1 MNNEAVKTE
10 EKKVVKKLVVK
21 RVGSLLCAFAILAI
35 SMVACFAD
43 GAATGGTGSEAVSA
57 VQTVFTNVT
66 GTINIS
72 NIVAILGIVVGACV
86 GLVLMWFGIRKV
98 IKIIMGAFRKGKIS
112 V

>member
-10 EKKVVKKLVVK
+10 KKAVNKRLIK

-43 GAATGGTGSEAVSA
+43 PVSGGSGTEAVSA

-72 NIVAILGIVVGACV
+72 NVVAILGIVVGACV

>member
-10 EKKVVKKLVVK
+10 KKAVNKQVIK

-57 VQTVFTNVT
+57 VRSVFTDVT
-66 GTINIS
+66 GTINIG
-72 NIVAILGIVVGACV
+72 NIVSILAIVVGACV

>member
-10 EKKVVKKLVVK
+10 KKAVNKQVLK

-43 GAATGGTGSEAVSA
+43 GAAPGGTGSEAVSA
-57 VQTVFTNVT
+57 VQSVFTDVT
-66 GTINIS
+66 GTINIG
-72 NIVAILGIVVGACV
+72 NIVSILAIVVGACV

>member
-1 MNNEAVKTE
+1 MTNNKAVVESARNNRSCFKA
-10 EKKVVKKLVVK
+10 VACMVCV
-21 RVGSLLCAFAILAI
+21 FAILAI
-35 SMVACFAD
+35 SMVCCFAD
-43 GAATGGTGSEAVSA
+43 GAASGSAEAVSA
-57 VQTVFTNVT
+57 VQSVFTNVT

-72 NIVAILGIVVGACV
+72 SVVQILAIVVGACV

>member
-10 EKKVVKKLVVK
+10 KKAVNKCLIK
-21 RVGSLLCAFAILAI
+21 RVGALFCAFAILAI

-43 GAATGGTGSEAVSA
+43 GATVSSGAEAVSA
-57 VQTVFTNVT
+57 IQTVFTNVT

-72 NIVAILGIVVGACV
+72 NVVAILGIVVGACV

>member
-1 MNNEAVKTE
+1 MNNEVVKTE
-10 EKKVVKKLVVK
+10 KKTIDNRIVK

-43 GAATGGTGSEAVSA
+43 GAAAGTEAVSA

-72 NIVAILGIVVGACV
+72 NVVAILGIVVGACV

>member
-1 MNNEAVKTE
+1 MNNEAVKTD
-10 EKKVVKKLVVK
+10 KKVANKQVIK

-43 GAATGGTGSEAVSA
+43 GASSGTEAVSA
-57 VQTVFTNVT
+57 VQSVFTDVT
-66 GTINIS
+66 GTINIG
-72 NIVAILGIVVGACV
+72 NIVSILGIVVGACV

>member
-10 EKKVVKKLVVK
+10 RKAVNKQVLK

-43 GAATGGTGSEAVSA
+43 GAATGGTGSEAVNA
-57 VQTVFTNVT
+57 VQSVFTDVT
-66 GTINIS
+66 GTINIG
-72 NIVAILGIVVGACV
+72 NIVSILAIVVGACV

>member
-1 MNNEAVKTE
+1 MTNNKAVAETARNNRSCFKA
-10 EKKVVKKLVVK
+10 VACMVCV
-21 RVGSLLCAFAILAI
+21 FAILAI
-35 SMVACFAD
+35 SMVCCFAD
-43 GAATGGTGSEAVSA
+43 GAASGSAEAVSA
-57 VQTVFTNVT
+57 VQSVFTNVT

-72 NIVAILGIVVGACV
+72 SVVQILAIVVGACV

>member
-1 MNNEAVKTE
+1 MNNEAVET
-10 EKKVVKKLVVK
+10 EKKAVNKQVIK
-21 RVGSLLCAFAILAI
+21 RIGSLLCAFAILAI

-43 GAATGGTGSEAVSA
+43 GAAAGGAAGSEAVSA
-57 VQTVFTNVT
+57 VQSVFTDVT
-66 GTINIS
+66 GTINIG
-72 NIVAILGIVVGACV
+72 NIVSILAIVVGACV

>member
-1 MNNEAVKTE
+1 MNNEVVKTE
-10 EKKVVKKLVVK
+10 KKAVNKQVLK

-57 VQTVFTNVT
+57 VQSVFTDVT
-66 GTINIS
+66 GTINIG
-72 NIVAILGIVVGACV
+72 NIVSILAIVVGACV

>member
-1 MNNEAVKTE
+1 MNNETVKTE
-10 EKKVVKKLVVK
+10 KKAVNRQVIK

-43 GAATGGTGSEAVSA
+43 GAAAGGTGSEAVSA
-57 VQTVFTNVT
+57 VQSVFTDVT
-66 GTINIS
+66 GTINIG
-72 NIVAILGIVVGACV
+72 NIVSILAIVVGACV

>member
-10 EKKVVKKLVVK
+10 KKAVNKRLLK

-43 GAATGGTGSEAVSA
+43 TPSGGSGAEAVSA

-72 NIVAILGIVVGACV
+72 NVVAILGIVVGACV

>member
-1 MNNEAVKTE
+1 MNNEVIKA
-10 EKKVVKKLVVK
+10 EKKAVNKRLFK

-43 GAATGGTGSEAVSA
+43 TPSSGTEAVSA

-72 NIVAILGIVVGACV
+72 NVVAILGIVVGACV

>member
-1 MNNEAVKTE
+1 MYNEAVKTE
-10 EKKVVKKLVVK
+10 KKAVNKRLFK
-21 RVGSLLCAFAILAI
+21 RVGSLLCAFAILAV

-43 GAATGGTGSEAVSA
+43 GASTGTEAVSA

-72 NIVAILGIVVGACV
+72 NVVAILGIVVGACV

>member
-10 EKKVVKKLVVK
+10 KKAVNKQVLK
-21 RVGSLLCAFAILAI
+21 RVGSLLCVFAILAI

-57 VQTVFTNVT
+57 VQSVFTDVT
-66 GTINIS
+66 GTINIG
-72 NIVAILGIVVGACV
+72 NIVSILAIVVGACV

>member
-1 MNNEAVKTE
+1 MNNEVVKTE
-10 EKKVVKKLVVK
+10 KKTVDKRIVK

-43 GAATGGTGSEAVSA
+43 GASAGTDAISA

-72 NIVAILGIVVGACV
+72 NVVAILGIVVGACV

-98 IKIIMGAFRKGKIS
+98 IKIIMGAFKKGKIS

>member
-1 MNNEAVKTE
+1 MNNEVVKTE
-10 EKKVVKKLVVK
+10 KKTVDKRIVK

-43 GAATGGTGSEAVSA
+43 GAAAGTEAVSA

-72 NIVAILGIVVGACV
+72 NVVAILGIVVGACV

>member
-10 EKKVVKKLVVK
+10 KKAVNKRLIK

-43 GAATGGTGSEAVSA
+43 PASGSTGTEAVSA
-57 VQTVFTNVT
+57 VQTVFSNVT

-72 NIVAILGIVVGACV
+72 NVVSILGIVVGACV

>member
-10 EKKVVKKLVVK
+10 KKAVNKQVLK

-43 GAATGGTGSEAVSA
+43 GAAAGGTGSEAVSA
-57 VQTVFTNVT
+57 VQSVFTDVT
-66 GTINIS
+66 GTINIG
-72 NIVAILGIVVGACV
+72 NIVSILAIVVGACV

>member
-1 MNNEAVKTE
+1 MNNEVVKTD
-10 EKKVVKKLVVK
+10 KKAVNKRLVK

-43 GAATGGTGSEAVSA
+43 GAAAGTEAVSA

-72 NIVAILGIVVGACV
+72 NVVAILGIVVGACV

>member
-10 EKKVVKKLVVK
+10 KKAVNKQVLK

-57 VQTVFTNVT
+57 VQSVFTDVT
-66 GTINIS
+66 GTINIG
-72 NIVAILGIVVGACV
+72 NIVSILAIVVGACV

>member
-10 EKKVVKKLVVK
+10 KKAVNKQVIK

-43 GAATGGTGSEAVSA
+43 GAAAGGTGSEAVSA
-57 VQTVFTNVT
+57 VQSVFTDVT
-66 GTINIS
+66 GTINIG
-72 NIVAILGIVVGACV
+72 NIVSILAIVVGACV

>member
-10 EKKVVKKLVVK
+10 KKAVNKRLLK
-21 RVGSLLCAFAILAI
+21 RVGSLFCAFAILAI

-43 GAATGGTGSEAVSA
+43 PASGGSGTEAVSA

-72 NIVAILGIVVGACV
+72 NVVAILGIVVGACV

>member
-1 MNNEAVKTE
+1 MNE
-10 EKKVVKKLVVK
+10 EKVVRSVPAQNPK
-21 RVGSLLCAFAILAI
+21 RGFKAVGCMLCVLAILAM
-35 SMVACFAD
+35 SLVCCFAD
-43 GAATGGTGSEAVSA
+43 GAASGSAEAVSA
-57 VQTVFTNVT
+57 VQSVFTDVT

-72 NIVAILGIVVGACV
+72 SVVQILAIVVAACV

>member
-1 MNNEAVKTE
+1 MNE
-10 EKKVVKKLVVK
+10 EKVVRSEPAQKPK
-21 RVGSLLCAFAILAI
+21 RGFKAVGCMLCVLAILAM
-35 SMVACFAD
+35 SLVCCFAD
-43 GAATGGTGSEAVSA
+43 GADEAVSA
-57 VQTVFTNVT
+57 VQSVFTDVT

-72 NIVAILGIVVGACV
+72 SVVQILAIVVAACV

>member
-1 MNNEAVKTE
+1 MNNEAIKTE
-10 EKKVVKKLVVK
+10 KKAVNKRLIK

-43 GAATGGTGSEAVSA
+43 TPSAGTEAVNA

-72 NIVAILGIVVGACV
+72 NVVAILGIVVGACV